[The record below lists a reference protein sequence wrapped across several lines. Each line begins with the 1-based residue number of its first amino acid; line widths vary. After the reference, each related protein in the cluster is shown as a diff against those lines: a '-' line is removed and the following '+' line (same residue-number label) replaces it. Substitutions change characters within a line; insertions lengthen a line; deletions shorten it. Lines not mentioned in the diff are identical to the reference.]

1 MVRAAYTSLKQA
13 ALLSWSMPTPT
24 HPSDDDPA
32 AAELQADG
40 LRLRPLRPE
49 HAEAMYPVL
58 ADPAIYTHLD
68 YGPPPSLGYL
78 REVFTQLAQGGS
90 ADGTEVWLN
99 WVVWVTGPQGGE
111 EAAGY
116 VQATVIAPGTCWV
129 AYVFG
134 SRFHGR
140 GIARRATAA
149 MVEHLHAHCGIT
161 LLLAS
166 AEAAHGR
173 SIHLMQQLGMR
184 PATPEEAAPLGLR
197 PSEVLYLRVLPPV

>member
-1 MVRAAYTSLKQA
+1 
-13 ALLSWSMPTPT
+13 MPTTSTTVPL
-24 HPSDDDPA
+24 
-32 AAELQADG
+32 AEG
-40 LRLRPLRPE
+40 LRLEALAAD
-49 HAEAMYPVL
+49 HADALYPVL
-58 ADPAIYTHLD
+58 ADPALYAYLD
-68 YGPPPSLGYL
+68 YGPPPSPGYL
-78 REVFTQLAQGGS
+78 REVFTQLAQGRS
-90 ADGTEVWLN
+90 ADGSEVWLN
-99 WVVWVTGPQGGE
+99 WVVLVPGPQGE

-116 VQATVIAPGTCWV
+116 VQATIIAPGTCWV

-149 MVEHLHAHCGIT
+149 MVEHLHAHFGIT

-184 PATPEEAAPLGLR
+184 PATPEEAAPLGLG
-197 PSEVLYLRVLPPV
+197 PTEVLYLRVLPPV